1 LTVTTINL
9 MMISRTLRIYLSP
22 WIAVKMA
29 EQIQVFRTTLTPT
42 VRGAIS
48 KVRRWF
54 YASLYSKVKGD
65 AREQSKNNWVKL
77 ARMLIDKTNEQGV
90 SDKAGRV
97 VLYYYIRDGVFVPV
111 KAEIEYFEIKPLGK
125 FEVTF
130 SES

>member
-1 LTVTTINL
+1 
-9 MMISRTLRIYLSP
+9 
-22 WIAVKMA
+22 MA

-130 SES
+130 SDS

>member
-1 LTVTTINL
+1 

>member
-1 LTVTTINL
+1 MIVFEGNL
-9 MMISRTLRIYLSP
+9 RALRIYLSP

-77 ARMLIDKTNEQGV
+77 ARMLIEKTNEQGV

-97 VLYYYIRDGVFVPV
+97 VLYYYIKDGVFVPV

-130 SES
+130 SEA

>member
-1 LTVTTINL
+1 MTVTTINL